1 MAREMLATLLVLT
14 LAAPAAATPACYPGD
29 AACCCLGCCP
39 GWGWRSHGGLPP
51 LPWAQRDN
59 RSWAMNMSTVDYF
72 VGMATGLD
80 DRKELDAGRMLG
92 YYGIGWELDNI
103 PSNYTHLEAAE
114 QATARALK
122 ALRPEMKVG
131 VTRNTVVAT
140 SFWDTARTRM
150 ADPASNGF
158 WLQCDGKPC
167 TADQCDGATGGCANP
182 AIADGGSCEDGDAC
196 TQQDLCSKGVCK
208 EVSLHLL
215 E

>member
-1 MAREMLATLLVLT
+1 
-14 LAAPAAATPACYPGD
+14 
-29 AACCCLGCCP
+29 
-39 GWGWRSHGGLPP
+39 
-51 LPWAQRDN
+51 
-59 RSWAMNMSTVDYF
+59 MNMSTVDYF

-114 QATARALK
+114 QATAKALK

-167 TADQCDGATGGCANP
+167 TETWGLDEPCKKGRNACNPTSYMFNFSNP
-182 AIADGGSCEDGDAC
+182 AF
-196 TQQDLCSKGVCK
+196 QDWYIYES
-208 EVSLHLL
+208 VSYTHLTL
-215 E
+215 PTKRIV